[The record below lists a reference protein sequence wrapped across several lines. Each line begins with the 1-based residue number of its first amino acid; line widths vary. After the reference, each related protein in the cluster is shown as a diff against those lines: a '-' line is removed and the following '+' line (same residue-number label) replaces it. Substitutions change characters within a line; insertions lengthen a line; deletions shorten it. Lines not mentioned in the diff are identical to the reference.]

1 MIMTREELNQDKQ
14 KKVMSEARYE
24 NRKKIVIFSFKLIGI
39 IVLVFLAFYLY
50 TSFISTKIV
59 NMREYRIIN
68 KKLPNEFNG
77 LKVVQISDLHYGTT
91 FFINDLKKIVNKI
104 NEVKPDIVVFTGDL
118 VDKSFSLAND
128 EQENI
133 INVLS
138 KIDTTLGK
146 YAIRGEED
154 NEAFSIIMNQS
165 EFDILDNDYD
175 FIYNESK
182 SPIMIFGSA
191 SYLNDENNIK
201 KTFAY
206 FDDAT
211 HNSNI
216 FSITLIHEPDLAEYI
231 YNDYPVDLI
240 LAGHSHNGNIRLPFV
255 GPVIRV
261 DGANKFYNEHYKLGN
276 SDLYISSG
284 LGTNGAGFRLFCR
297 PSISLFRISN
307 K

>member
-1 MIMTREELNQDKQ
+1 MTREELNQDKQ

-91 FFINDLKKIVNKI
+91 FFINDLKKIVNKV

-146 YAIRGEED
+146 YAIRE
-154 NEAFSIIMNQS
+154 
-165 EFDILDNDYD
+165 
-175 FIYNESK
+175 
-182 SPIMIFGSA
+182 
-191 SYLNDENNIK
+191 
-201 KTFAY
+201 
-206 FDDAT
+206 
-211 HNSNI
+211 
-216 FSITLIHEPDLAEYI
+216 
-231 YNDYPVDLI
+231 
-240 LAGHSHNGNIRLPFV
+240 
-255 GPVIRV
+255 
-261 DGANKFYNEHYKLGN
+261 
-276 SDLYISSG
+276 
-284 LGTNGAGFRLFCR
+284 
-297 PSISLFRISN
+297 
-307 K
+307 